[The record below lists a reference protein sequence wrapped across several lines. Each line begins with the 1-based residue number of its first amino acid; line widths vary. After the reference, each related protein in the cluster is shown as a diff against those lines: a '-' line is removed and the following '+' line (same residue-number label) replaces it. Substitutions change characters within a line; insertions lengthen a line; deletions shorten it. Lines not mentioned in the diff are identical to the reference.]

1 MSTQPPEISRT
12 MERHIQTVLAA
23 ILIGLV
29 GWVGLTVT
37 GNREQ
42 ISRVEERLSFM
53 SETIR
58 ELKTELSRRGDIVAQ
73 IPQLLVKTERLE
85 TRVEQLEKRIIEE
98 MGQGR

>member
-1 MSTQPPEISRT
+1 MVDSPEVSRT

-42 ISRVEERLSFM
+42 ISRVEERLTFM
-53 SETIR
+53 NDTIKD
-58 ELKTELSRRGDIVAQ
+58 LKAEISRRDDIVAEVPHL
-73 IPQLLVKTERLE
+73 ITKTNRLE
-85 TRVEQLEKRIIEE
+85 LRVEQLERQL
-98 MGQGR
+98 MGEGPR